1 MGYSKCMGKDES
13 LFRRMWDVIRSI
25 FNPAGKRGLGCPW
38 CPKGIVTA
46 TGSLGATA
54 SKSKPCPTCG
64 AVVSDVREIF

>member
-13 LFRRMWDVIRSI
+13 LFRRMWDVIYSI
-25 FNPAGKRGLGCPW
+25 FNPSGETGLGCLW

-54 SKSKPCPTCG
+54 GPAPTPH
-64 AVVSDVREIF
+64 VEQL